1 MLGVGWCGWSK
12 AWVADWNTNKHRVGI
27 RLLAGDFRRRQ
38 ASAHGRTCHSGVGTL
53 KGAKKIHVT
62 IRYIWVTNIN
72 NRKDYKNQQND
83 HWKKNVSVFESN
95 PLKRR
100 LLARGGPKKKTSK
113 HKLQVTSWLV
123 SSSIQKKTMCLK
135 SLQLLMS
142 DSRHIAIDPELSR
155 ISREI
160 RHLEAGSSTALKF

>member
-12 AWVADWNTNKHRVGI
+12 AWVADGNTNKHRVGI

-83 HWKKNVSVFESN
+83 HWKKNVSIFESN

-113 HKLQVTSWLV
+113 H
-123 SSSIQKKTMCLK
+123 K

-160 RHLEAGSSTALKF
+160 RHLEAGSSTELKF